1 MDEAT
6 KMNSIKLSVANFGPI
21 VEAEVDLRPLTVFVG
36 PSNTGKSYLAI
47 LIYALHRFFGGRDF
61 RYRHQKIGNYPI
73 SLYRRFPARRQRV
86 SKKDTEIMLE
96 WAKDFTGQEF
106 DESHN
111 HPPVLLPRPINS
123 LINSIFTEIT
133 ESNAY
138 LDEEIRR
145 CFGVGNASQLI
156 RHSASDCAHITL
168 QTDISRISSADTPL
182 DFDFSMKQ
190 GYSQLS
196 AMLPS
201 DITLQLENNI
211 YKFFEKDIEHIRG
224 LSTNLVQDDSEVWNF
239 TAYLGYKLAE
249 TVMHNILGPFSQ
261 FAFYL
266 PADRA
271 GVMHSHRAVVG
282 TLVERAAMAGIRHVS
297 QVPQLSGVL
306 ADFLEHL
313 IALDGTRRTR
323 KGRLGEQLAQRLE
336 KEILDG
342 SVQTEHS
349 ETGYPSF
356 TYLPKRW
363 KQPLPLMN
371 TSSMVSELAPIA
383 LYLRHFVERE
393 DVLIIEEPE
402 SHLHPAMQ
410 AILARQIAHFVNAGI
425 RVIVTTHSEWLL
437 DQFANMVRLSSLP
450 ERNRHGIK
458 GAEDALRPDQFGA
471 WLFRPKKRP
480 KGSVVE
486 EIIVNSDNG
495 GLISG
500 YESVA
505 EELYNTWSEIGNRVA
520 DDGAEQAK

>member
-1 MDEAT
+1 MDEVT
-6 KMNSIKLSVANFGPI
+6 EMNSLKLSVSNFGPI
-21 VEAEVDLRPLTVFVG
+21 VEAAVDLRPLTVFVG

-47 LIYALHRFFGGRDF
+47 LIYALHRFLGRRDF
-61 RYRHQKIGNYPI
+61 RYRRQQIGNYPI
-73 SLYRRFPARRQRV
+73 SLYRRFPLRRQRI
-86 SKKDTEIMLE
+86 SRKDTEIMLE

-123 LINSIFTEIT
+123 LINSMFTEKN
-133 ESNAY
+133 ESNIY
-138 LDEEIRR
+138 FNEEIRR
-145 CFGVGNASQLI
+145 CFGVEKASQLI
-156 RHSASDCAHITL
+156 RRETSDCAHINL
-168 QTDISRISSADTPL
+168 QTDISQMSSSATL
-182 DFDFSMKQ
+182 LSFDFFMKQ
-190 GYSQLS
+190 ETSRLS
-196 AMLPS
+196 ATLPF
-201 DITLQLENNI
+201 DITLQFDDDIRRFVKN
-211 YKFFEKDIEHIRG
+211 IEHHLG
-224 LSTNLVQDDSEVWNF
+224 SLSAKPMQKDARDLAT
-239 TAYLGYKLAE
+239 YIGYDLAE
-249 TVMHNILGPFSQ
+249 IFIQKILYPFSQ

-410 AILARQIAHFVNAGI
+410 ALLARQIAHFVNSGI

-437 DQFANMVRLSSLP
+437 DEFANMVRLSSLP
-450 ERNRHGIK
+450 ERKRHGIRR
-458 GAEDALRPDQFGA
+458 AEDALRPDQFGA

-486 EIIVNSDNG
+486 EIKFDPDSG

-520 DDGAEQAK
+520 DDETG

>member
-6 KMNSIKLSVANFGPI
+6 EMNSLKLSVTNFGPI
-21 VEAEVDLRPLTVFVG
+21 VEAVVDLRPLTVFIG

-47 LIYALHRFFGGRDF
+47 LIYALHRFLGRRDF
-61 RYRHQKIGNYPI
+61 RYRRQQMGNYPLP
-73 SLYRRFPARRQRV
+73 LYHRFPLRKQRI
-86 SKKDTEIMLE
+86 SRKDTKIMLD
-96 WAKDFTGQEF
+96 WAKKFTSPKF
-106 DESHN
+106 DESCN
-111 HPPVLLPRPINS
+111 HPPVFLPRTINS
-123 LINSIFTEIT
+123 LINSMFTET
-133 ESNAY
+133 NGSNVY
-138 LDEEIRR
+138 FNEEIRR
-145 CFGVGNASQLI
+145 CFGVEKASQLI
-156 RHSASDCAHITL
+156 RHGTSDCAHINL
-168 QTDISRISSADTPL
+168 QTDISRISPSATL
-182 DFDFSMKQ
+182 LSFDFSMKQ
-190 GYSQLS
+190 ETSRLS
-196 AMLPS
+196 ATLPFDTVLQFDD
-201 DITLQLENNI
+201 DILRFVN
-211 YKFFEKDIEHIRG
+211 DIMHLG
-224 LSTNLVQDDSEVWNF
+224 SLSAEPMQNDAQDLA
-239 TAYLGYKLAE
+239 TYIGYNLAE
-249 TVMHNILGPFSQ
+249 IFMLKTLYPFSQ

-313 IALDGTRRTR
+313 IALDGTHRTK

-336 KEILDG
+336 REILDG

-410 AILARQIAHFVNAGI
+410 ALLARQIAHFVNSGI

-437 DQFANMVRLSSLP
+437 DEFANMVRLSSLP
-450 ERNRHGIK
+450 ERKRHGIRR
-458 GAEDALRPDQFGA
+458 AEDALRPDQFGA

-480 KGSVVE
+480 KGSVIE
-486 EIIVNSDNG
+486 EIKFDPDSG

-520 DDGAEQAK
+520 DDETG